1 MKGVLTP
8 PMVEPDASLNIQC
21 PGYSRLMR
29 VLVVVLAVLG
39 FVVGGIPLVAVLIDV
54 MTSSDQ
60 KIVYQG
66 SYQPLSGVQMSRDY
80 ASSLNLYFDSQSNP
94 TRNWFLL
101 ASFPLLGVGLGALTA
116 ALLGRRG
123 WSLTRA

>member
-1 MKGVLTP
+1 
-8 PMVEPDASLNIQC
+8 
-21 PGYSRLMR
+21 MR
-29 VLVVVLAVLG
+29 ALVVVLAVLG
-39 FVVGGIPLVAVLIDV
+39 FVVGGILLVAVLIDV

-66 SYQPLSGVQMSRDY
+66 SYQPLSGVQMSQDY
-80 ASSLNLYFDSQSNP
+80 EASLNLYFDSQSNP

-101 ASFPLLGVGLGALTA
+101 ASFPFLGAGLGALTA

-123 WSLTRA
+123 WTLTRA